1 MFAVGSPVPL
11 LIPEVPQAQ
20 SKAFGL
26 KPHQIAE
33 AQQVYNK
40 PVVRN
45 WLPGPQLIPED

>member
-1 MFAVGSPVPL
+1 MIKTTPLFADGSPVPL

-33 AQQVYNK
+33 ALHVYNN
-40 PVVRN
+40 PVVCN
-45 WLPGPQLIPED
+45 